1 MTNYILEK
9 AIEIVHKIS
18 VFLHTERSCESMSQE
33 GGKCMDNPLGY
44 FIKWMDCIYQIHTER
59 RQWKMPSA
67 S

>member
-9 AIEIVHKIS
+9 AIAIVHKIS

-44 FIKWMDCIYQIHTER
+44 FIK
-59 RQWKMPSA
+59 
-67 S
+67 